1 MGFKTSLLLYGTA
14 WKGDKTAHLTETAI
28 LSGFTCVDTANYPT
42 AYDEQRTGDGIA
54 AALASGT
61 KRSDL
66 FVRSIPFFHL
76 PALHLTENVN
86 WFHQIQ
92 SKFTPVWAHAKDKIP
107 FNPHQSIEGQIV
119 ESVQQSLEH
128 LQVDYLDSLLL
139 HVPFE
144 DDNDNLIAWR
154 VLETFVP
161 HRIRSL
167 GVSNFSL
174 SQLRELYA
182 CARIKPTIVQN
193 RFYKETRYDFDVRE
207 FCAEHGITYQAYW
220 MLRHNPE
227 IMASSVLSTVAVKLS
242 VEKELAFY
250 ILILGLGG
258 TQVLNGTTDQGRMVQ
273 DLKTVGEVFGNEA
286 RLRELQPDID
296 EFRRLLAKLST

>member
-66 FVRSIPFFHL
+66 F
-76 PALHLTENVN
+76 
-86 WFHQIQ
+86 IQ

>member
-1 MGFKTSLLLYGTA
+1 MESKASLLLYGTA
-14 WKGDKTAHLTETAI
+14 WKGDKTARLLETAI
-28 LSGFTCVDTANYPT
+28 LS
-42 AYDEQRTGDGIA
+42 
-54 AALASGT
+54 
-61 KRSDL
+61 
-66 FVRSIPFFHL
+66 
-76 PALHLTENVN
+76 
-86 WFHQIQ
+86 IQ

-144 DDNDNLIAWR
+144 DDNDNLIAWK

-182 CARIKPTIVQN
+182 CASIKPTIVQN

-227 IMASSVLSTVAVKLS
+227 IMASSVLNTVAVKLS

-258 TQVLNGTTDQGRMVQ
+258 TQVLNGTTDPGRMVQ

-296 EFRRLLAKLST
+296 EFRRLLTNFSI